1 MALYVPEKADRGAA
15 PIMLVRSH
23 TATDSPEAN
32 HRFGAS
38 GHPSAQGAPM
48 KPTTPDRIRNVAL
61 ISHGGAGK
69 TSLAEAMLLDA
80 GAIQRLGSVDAGTTV
95 LDWDPD
101 EHKRNQSVNLG
112 IASVEHDG
120 TRITI
125 VDTPGYADFQADV
138 VEALAAVDAAIV
150 VIDASAGVEVGTE
163 EVWKLADARALPRMV
178 FINKMDRENAN
189 YDATLD
195 GLKARFGPKIAPVY
209 LPIGSAES
217 FTGYVDVVE
226 EHATVY
232 ENGSPREVPIPSE
245 LEGIEHSRRDA
256 LVEAAAEASDEL
268 MEKYLEGEPF
278 TDAEIEAA
286 LHKGTREGSVVPV
299 FVGSAL
305 QNIGVRELIS
315 MIVKHVPS
323 PAEVGSRQTV
333 DGTEITPDP
342 NGPFVAQ
349 VFKAT
354 ADPFVGRLT
363 YFRVVSGS
371 LAGQGHVFNVN
382 RREEERIGNL
392 LGVQG
397 KDQENLPKVGPG
409 DIAAVAKLTSTMAG
423 DTLVADRAKAV
434 ELAPLAFPAP
444 SLQVAIEPE
453 SKADLDKLGQA
464 LHRLA
469 EEEPAIGIRREEG
482 TGETILTAMGDAHV
496 DVIVERLKRK
506 FGASVKTT
514 TPRVPYRET
523 IKQAARIDNKFK
535 RQTGGHGQY
544 GHVVIEFAPAEM
556 GTGFQFGDK
565 IVGGVVP
572 KQYIPAVEKGL
583 REAMAEGVLAGYP
596 VVDLQATLVDGSY
609 HTVDSSEM
617 AFKVAASQALKKA
630 FDAGSPTLLE
640 PIIEV
645 DIVVPDEYMGDVM
658 GQITS
663 KRGHVLGMDSADG
676 LQHLKAQVPQAEMF
690 HYATELRSITQG
702 RGRFSWKLDHY
713 AEVPHNIAD
722 KVVAEAAASNG
733 HGPERGH

>member
-1 MALYVPEKADRGAA
+1 
-15 PIMLVRSH
+15 
-23 TATDSPEAN
+23 
-32 HRFGAS
+32 
-38 GHPSAQGAPM
+38 M
-48 KPTTPDRIRNVAL
+48 KPTSPDKIRNVAL

-69 TSLAEAMLLDA
+69 TSLAEAMLFDA
-80 GAIQRLGSVDAGTTV
+80 GAIARLGTVEAGTTA

-101 EHKRNQSVNLG
+101 EHKRNQSINLAVG
-112 IASVEHDG
+112 SLEHDG
-120 TRITI
+120 VRITI

-163 EVWKLADARALPRMV
+163 EVWRLADAAGLPRMIFV
-178 FINKMDRENAN
+178 NKMDRENAN

-195 GLKARFGPKIAPVY
+195 QLKARFGPKIAPVY
-209 LPIGSAES
+209 LPIGSAET
-217 FTGYVDVVE
+217 FRGYVDVIE
-226 EHATVY
+226 EHANVY
-232 ENGSPREVPIPSE
+232 ENGAPKEVPIPPE

-268 MEKYLEGEPF
+268 MEKYLEGEAF
-278 TDAEIEAA
+278 SDEEIEAA

-299 FVGSAL
+299 FVGSAT

-315 MIVKHVPS
+315 MIAKHVPS
-323 PAEVGSRQTV
+323 PAEVGTRSTV
-333 DGTEITPDP
+333 DGKEITPDP
-342 NGPFVAQ
+342 SGPFVAQ

-363 YFRVVSGS
+363 YFRVISGS
-371 LAGQGHVFNVN
+371 LGGQGHVYNAS
-382 RREEERIGNL
+382 RKEEERIGNL
-392 LGVQG
+392 LSVQG
-397 KDQENLPKVGPG
+397 KDTETLAKVGPG
-409 DIAAVAKLTSTMAG
+409 DIAAVAKLTSTAAG
-423 DTLVADRAKAV
+423 DTLVSDRAGAV
-434 ELAPLAFPAP
+434 QLAPLDFPAP
-444 SLQVAIEPE
+444 SLQVAVEPE

-469 EEEPAIGIRREEG
+469 EEDPCVRIHREEG

-496 DVIVERLKRK
+496 DVIVDRLKRK
-506 FGASVKTT
+506 FGASVRTA

-523 IKQAARIDNKFK
+523 IRQAARIDNRYK
-535 RQTGGHGQY
+535 RQTGGHGQF
-544 GHVVIEFAPAEM
+544 GHVVIEFEPAEM
-556 GTGFQFGDK
+556 GAGFQFGDR
-565 IVGGVVP
+565 IVGGAVP

-630 FDAGSPTLLE
+630 FDSASPALLE
-640 PIIEV
+640 PILEV
-645 DIVVPDEYMGDVM
+645 DVVVPDIFMGDVM

-663 KRGHVLGMDSADG
+663 KRGHVLGVDSVEG
-676 LQHLKAQVPQAEMF
+676 MQHLKAQVPQAEMF

-713 AEVPHNIAD
+713 AEVPHSIAD
-722 KVVAEAAASNG
+722 KVVADASSNG
-733 HGPERGH
+733 HGAERGH

>member
-1 MALYVPEKADRGAA
+1 
-15 PIMLVRSH
+15 
-23 TATDSPEAN
+23 
-32 HRFGAS
+32 
-38 GHPSAQGAPM
+38 M
-48 KPTTPDRIRNVAL
+48 KPTTPDRIRNIAL

-69 TSLAEAMLLDA
+69 TSLAEAMLFDA
-80 GAIQRLGSVDAGTTV
+80 GAIQRLGSVESGTTA

-101 EHKRNQSVNLG
+101 EHKRNQSINLAIG
-112 IASVEHDG
+112 SLEHDG

-150 VIDASAGVEVGTE
+150 VVDASAGVEVGTE
-163 EVWKLADARALPRMV
+163 EVWKLADARGLPRMV

-195 GLKARFGPKIAPVY
+195 ALKARFGPKIAPVY
-209 LPIGSAES
+209 LPIGSSES
-217 FTGYVDVVE
+217 FRGYVDVIE

-232 ENGSPREVPIPSE
+232 ENGSPREVPIPDD
-245 LEGIEHSRRDA
+245 LAGIEHSRRDA

-268 MEKYLEGEPF
+268 MEKYLEGEAF
-278 TDAEIEAA
+278 TDEEIEAA

-305 QNIGVRELIS
+305 KNIGVRELLS

-323 PAEVGSRQTV
+323 PAEVGSRLTV
-333 DGTEITPDP
+333 DGKEIAPDP

-363 YFRVVSGS
+363 SFRVVSGTLS
-371 LAGQGHVFNVN
+371 GQGHVYNVN
-382 RREEERIGNL
+382 RREEERVGNL

-397 KDQENLPKVGPG
+397 KEQENLPRVGPG

-423 DTLVADRAKAV
+423 DTLVADRTKAV
-434 ELAPLAFPAP
+434 ELAAFAFPKP

-464 LHRLA
+464 LHRLT
-469 EEEPAIGIRREEG
+469 EEEPAIEIRREEG

-506 FGASVKTT
+506 FGASVKTA

-523 IKQAARIDNKFK
+523 IRQAARIDNKFK

-630 FDAGSPTLLE
+630 FDAGHPTLLE

-658 GQITS
+658 GQITA

-676 LQHLKAQVPQAEMF
+676 MQHLKAQVPQAEMF

-702 RGRFSWKLDHY
+702 RGRFSWTLDHY
-713 AEVPHNIAD
+713 AEVPHTIAD

-733 HGPERGH
+733 HAGERGH

>member
-1 MALYVPEKADRGAA
+1 M
-15 PIMLVRSH
+15 
-23 TATDSPEAN
+23 
-32 HRFGAS
+32 
-38 GHPSAQGAPM
+38 Q
-48 KPTTPDRIRNVAL
+48 PTTPDRIRNVAL

-69 TSLAEAMLLDA
+69 TSLAEAMLFDA
-80 GAIQRLGSVDAGTTV
+80 GAISRLGSVEAGTTT

-101 EHKRNQSVNLG
+101 EHKRNQSINLAIG
-112 IASVEHDG
+112 SLEHDG

-138 VEALAAVDAAIV
+138 VEALAAVDAVIV

-163 EVWKLADARALPRMV
+163 EVWRLADQRGLPRMIFV
-178 FINKMDRENAN
+178 NKMDRENAN
-189 YDATLD
+189 YDAALD
-195 GLKARFGPKIAPVY
+195 QLKARFGPKIAPVY
-209 LPIGSAES
+209 LPIGSADS
-217 FTGYVDVVE
+217 FRGYVDVIE
-226 EHATVY
+226 EHATIY
-232 ENGSPREVPIPSE
+232 EGGQPKEVPIPEE
-245 LEGIEHSRRDA
+245 LEGIEHTRRDA

-268 MEKYLEGEPF
+268 MMKYLDGEAF
-278 TDAEIEAA
+278 TDEEIEAA

-305 QNIGVRELIS
+305 QNVGVRELLS

-323 PAEVGSRQTV
+323 PAEVGSRTTV
-333 DGTEITPDP
+333 DGKQVDPDP
-342 NGPFVAQ
+342 NAPFVAQ

-363 YFRVVSGS
+363 YFRVVSGTLS
-371 LAGQGHVFNVN
+371 GQGHVYNVN
-382 RREEERIGNL
+382 RREEERVGNL
-392 LGVQG
+392 LVVHG
-397 KDQENLPKVGPG
+397 KETENVSRVGPG
-409 DIAAVAKLTSTMAG
+409 DIAAVAKLTSTSAG
-423 DTLVADRAKAV
+423 DTLVGDRTKAV
-434 ELAPLAFPAP
+434 QLPPFDFPAP

-469 EEEPAIGIRREEG
+469 EEEPAVQIRREDG

-496 DVIVERLKRK
+496 DVIVDRLKRK
-506 FGASVKTT
+506 FGAAVRTA

-523 IKQAARIDNKFK
+523 IRQAARIDNKYK

-544 GHVVIEFAPAEM
+544 GHVVIEFAPGEM

-630 FDAGSPTLLE
+630 FDAASPALLE
-640 PIIEV
+640 PILEV

-702 RGRFSWKLDHY
+702 RGRFSWTLDHY

-722 KVVAEAAASNG
+722 KVVAEAASNG
-733 HGPERGH
+733 HAPERGH

>member
-1 MALYVPEKADRGAA
+1 
-15 PIMLVRSH
+15 
-23 TATDSPEAN
+23 
-32 HRFGAS
+32 
-38 GHPSAQGAPM
+38 M

-69 TSLAEAMLLDA
+69 TSLAEAMLFDA
-80 GAIQRLGSVDAGTTV
+80 GAISRLGTVEAGTTT

-101 EHKRNQSVNLG
+101 EHKRTQSINLAIG
-112 IASVEHDG
+112 SLEHEG
-120 TRITI
+120 TRISV

-138 VEALAAVDAAIV
+138 IEALAAVDAVIV
-150 VIDASAGVEVGTE
+150 VVDASAGVEVGTE
-163 EVWKLADARALPRMV
+163 EVWRLADARRLPRMV

-189 YDATLD
+189 YDAALD
-195 GLKARFGPKIAPVY
+195 QLKARFGPKIAPVY
-209 LPIGSAES
+209 LPIGSADG
-217 FTGYVDVVE
+217 FRGYVDVIE
-226 EHATVY
+226 EHATIY
-232 ENGSPREVPIPSE
+232 EGGTPKEVPIPEE
-245 LEGIEHSRRDA
+245 LEGIEHTRRDA
-256 LVEAAAEASDEL
+256 LVEAAAEASDDL
-268 MEKYLEGEPF
+268 MMKYLDGEAF
-278 TDAEIEAA
+278 TDEEIEAA

-299 FVGSAL
+299 FVGSAT
-305 QNIGVRELIS
+305 QNIGVRELIA
-315 MIVKHVPS
+315 MIAKHVPS
-323 PAEVGSRQTV
+323 PAEVGTRTTA
-333 DGTEITPDP
+333 DGAEVGPDP
-342 NGPFVAQ
+342 AGPFVAH

-363 YFRVVSGS
+363 YFRVISGS
-371 LAGQGHVFNVN
+371 LASQSHIYNVN
-382 RREEERIGNL
+382 RREEERVGNL

-397 KDQENLPKVGPG
+397 KETENLPRVGPG
-409 DIAAVAKLTSTMAG
+409 DIAAVAKLTSTTAG
-423 DTLVADRAKAV
+423 DTLVADRGHAV
-434 ELAPLAFPAP
+434 QLPPLDFPAP

-469 EEEPAIGIRREEG
+469 EEEPAIQIRREDG

-496 DVIVERLKRK
+496 DVIVDRLKRK
-506 FGASVKTT
+506 FGAAVRTA

-523 IKQAARIDNKFK
+523 IRQAARIDNKFK

-544 GHVVIEFAPAEM
+544 GHVVIEFAPGEM

-583 REAMAEGVLAGYP
+583 REAMAEGILAGYP

-630 FDAGSPTLLE
+630 FDAGQPALLE
-640 PIIEV
+640 PILEV

-702 RGRFSWKLDHY
+702 RGRFSWTLDHY

-722 KVVAEAAASNG
+722 KVVAEAASNG
-733 HGPERGH
+733 HAPERGH

>member
-1 MALYVPEKADRGAA
+1 
-15 PIMLVRSH
+15 
-23 TATDSPEAN
+23 
-32 HRFGAS
+32 
-38 GHPSAQGAPM
+38 M
-48 KPTTPDRIRNVAL
+48 KPTSPDKIRNVAL
-61 ISHGGAGK
+61 VSHGGAGK
-69 TSLAEAMLLDA
+69 TSLAEAMLYDA
-80 GAIQRLGSVDAGTTV
+80 GAIGRLGSVEAGTTA

-101 EHKRNQSVNLG
+101 EQKRGQSVNLAVG
-112 IASVEHDG
+112 SLEHDG
-120 TRITI
+120 VRITI

-138 VEALAAVDAAIV
+138 VEALAAVDAV
-150 VIDASAGVEVGTE
+150 VVVLDASAGVEVGTE
-163 EVWKLADARALPRMV
+163 EVWRLADQRGLPRMV

-195 GLKARFGPKIAPVY
+195 ALKARFGPKIAPVY
-209 LPIGSAES
+209 LPIGAAES
-217 FTGYVDVVE
+217 FRGYVDVIE
-226 EHATVY
+226 EHASVY
-232 ENGSPREVPIPSE
+232 EGGKPKEVPIPPE

-268 MEKYLEGEPF
+268 MEKYLEGQPF

-299 FVGSAL
+299 FVGSATK
-305 QNIGVRELIS
+305 NIGVRELTS
-315 MIVKHVPS
+315 MIAKHVPS
-323 PAEVGSRQTV
+323 PAEVGTRTTV
-333 DGTEITPDP
+333 DGREISPDP
-342 NGPFVAQ
+342 NGPFIAQ

-363 YFRVVSGS
+363 YFRVVSGTMS
-371 LAGQGHVFNVN
+371 GQGHVYNAT
-382 RREEERIGNL
+382 RREEERVGNL
-392 LGVQG
+392 LAVQG
-397 KDQENLPKVGPG
+397 KDTENLPKVGPG
-409 DIAAVAKLTSTMAG
+409 DIAAVAKLTSTHAG
-423 DTLVADRAKAV
+423 DTLVADRSQAV
-434 ELAPLAFPAP
+434 ELAPLDFPAP

-464 LHRLA
+464 LHRLE
-469 EEEPAIGIRREEG
+469 EEEPCVRIHREDG

-506 FGASVKTT
+506 FGASVKTA

-523 IKQAARIDNKFK
+523 IRQAAKIDNKYK

-556 GTGFQFGDK
+556 GTGFQFGDR

-630 FDAGSPTLLE
+630 FDAASPALLE
-640 PIIEV
+640 PILEV
-645 DIVVPDEYMGDVM
+645 DVVVPDEFMGDVM

-663 KRGHVLGMDSADG
+663 KRGHVLGMDSVDG
-676 LQHLKAQVPQAEMF
+676 MQHLKAQVPQAEMF

-702 RGRFSWKLDHY
+702 RGRFSWKVDHY
-713 AEVPHNIAD
+713 AEVPHTIAD
-722 KVVAEAAASNG
+722 RVVAEASNNG
-733 HGPERGH
+733 HGTERGH

>member
-1 MALYVPEKADRGAA
+1 
-15 PIMLVRSH
+15 
-23 TATDSPEAN
+23 
-32 HRFGAS
+32 
-38 GHPSAQGAPM
+38 M
-48 KPTTPDRIRNVAL
+48 KPTTPDKIRNVAL

-69 TSLAEAMLLDA
+69 TSLAEAMLFDA
-80 GAIQRLGSVDAGTTV
+80 GAIARLGTVEAGTTT

-101 EHKRNQSVNLG
+101 EHRRTQSINLAIG
-112 IASVEHDG
+112 SLEHDG
-120 TRITI
+120 TRVTI

-163 EVWKLADARALPRMV
+163 EVWRLAEANGLPRMI

-195 GLKARFGPKIAPVY
+195 ALKARFGPKIAPVY
-209 LPIGSAES
+209 LPIGSADS
-217 FTGYVDVVE
+217 FRGYVDVIE
-226 EHATVY
+226 EHANVY
-232 ENGSPREVPIPSE
+232 EGGKPQEVPIPPE
-245 LEGIEHSRRDA
+245 MEGIEHTRRDA

-268 MEKYLEGEPF
+268 MEKYLEGQPF

-299 FVGSAL
+299 FVGSAT
-305 QNIGVRELIS
+305 QNIGVRELLS

-323 PAEVGSRQTV
+323 PAEVGRRTTT
-333 DGTEITPDP
+333 DGKMIQPDP
-342 NGPFVAQ
+342 GGPFVAQ

-363 YFRVVSGS
+363 YFRVISGTLS
-371 LAGQGHVFNVN
+371 GQGHVYNAT
-382 RREEERIGNL
+382 RREDERVGNL
-392 LGVQG
+392 LSVQG
-397 KDQENLPKVGPG
+397 KETENLAKVGPG
-409 DIAAVAKLTSTMAG
+409 DIAAVAKLTSTHAG
-423 DTLVADRAKAV
+423 DTLVGDKAQAV
-434 ELAPLAFPAP
+434 QLEALSFPAP

-464 LHRLA
+464 LHRLE
-469 EEEPAIGIRREEG
+469 EEEPCVRIHREEG

-496 DVIVERLKRK
+496 DVIIDRLKRK
-506 FGASVKTT
+506 FGASVTT
-514 TPRVPYRET
+514 ATPRVPYRET
-523 IKQAARIDNKFK
+523 IRQAARIENRYK
-535 RQTGGHGQY
+535 RQTGGHGQF

-556 GTGFQFGDK
+556 GTGFQFGDR
-565 IVGGVVP
+565 IVGGAVP

-630 FDAGSPTLLE
+630 FDAASPALLE
-640 PIIEV
+640 PILEV
-645 DIVVPDEYMGDVM
+645 DVVVPDEFMGDVM

-663 KRGHVLGMDSADG
+663 KRGHVLGMDSVEG
-676 LQHLKAQVPQAEMF
+676 MQHLKAQVPQAEMF

-722 KVVAEAAASNG
+722 KVVAEAASNG
-733 HGPERGH
+733 HGADRPGH

>member
-1 MALYVPEKADRGAA
+1 
-15 PIMLVRSH
+15 
-23 TATDSPEAN
+23 
-32 HRFGAS
+32 
-38 GHPSAQGAPM
+38 M

-69 TSLAEAMLLDA
+69 TSLAEAMLFDA
-80 GAIQRLGSVDAGTTV
+80 GAITRLGTVEAGTTT

-101 EHKRNQSVNLG
+101 EHRRTQSINLAV
-112 IASVEHDG
+112 ASLEHEG

-150 VIDASAGVEVGTE
+150 VVDASAGVEVGTE
-163 EVWKLADARALPRMV
+163 EVWRLAEERRLPRMI

-195 GLKARFGPKIAPVY
+195 ALKARFGAKIAPVY
-209 LPIGSAES
+209 LPIGSADS
-217 FTGYVDVVE
+217 FRGYVDVIE
-226 EHATVY
+226 EHANVY
-232 ENGSPREVPIPSE
+232 EGGKPKEVPIPPE
-245 LEGIEHSRRDA
+245 LEGIEHTRRDA

-268 MEKYLEGEPF
+268 MMKYLEGEPF
-278 TDAEIEAA
+278 SDEEIEAA
-286 LHKGTREGSVVPV
+286 VHKGTREGSVVPV
-299 FVGSAL
+299 FVGSAT
-305 QNIGVRELIS
+305 QNIGVRELLS
-315 MIVKHVPS
+315 MIVKHIPS
-323 PAEVGSRQTV
+323 PAEVGTRRTA
-333 DGTEITPDP
+333 DGKEIAPDP
-342 NGPFVAQ
+342 SGPFVAQ

-363 YFRVVSGS
+363 YFRVVSGTLS
-371 LAGQGHVFNVN
+371 GQGHVYNAT

-392 LGVQG
+392 LSVHG
-397 KDQENLPKVGPG
+397 KDTETLTKVGPG
-409 DIAAVAKLTSTMAG
+409 DIAAVAKLTSTHAG
-423 DTLVADRAKAV
+423 DTLVADKSAAV
-434 ELAPLAFPAP
+434 ELAPLSFPAP

-464 LHRLA
+464 LHRLE
-469 EEEPAIGIRREEG
+469 EEEPSVRIHREDG

-496 DVIVERLKRK
+496 DVIVDRLKRK
-506 FGASVKTT
+506 FGASVKTA

-523 IKQAARIDNKFK
+523 IRQAARIDNKYK

-556 GTGFQFGDK
+556 GTGFAFGDR

-630 FDAGSPTLLE
+630 FDAASPALLE
-640 PIIEV
+640 PILEV

-663 KRGHVLGMDSADG
+663 KRGHVLGMDSLEG
-676 LQHLKAQVPQAEMF
+676 MQHLHAQVPQAEMF

-722 KVVAEAAASNG
+722 RVVADAASNG
-733 HGPERGH
+733 HGVERAGH

>member
-1 MALYVPEKADRGAA
+1 
-15 PIMLVRSH
+15 
-23 TATDSPEAN
+23 
-32 HRFGAS
+32 
-38 GHPSAQGAPM
+38 M
-48 KPTTPDRIRNVAL
+48 KPTTPDKIRNVAL

-69 TSLAEAMLLDA
+69 TSLAEAMLFDA
-80 GAIQRLGSVDAGTTV
+80 GAISRLGTVEAGTTA

-101 EHKRNQSVNLG
+101 EHKRNQSINLAIG
-112 IASVEHDG
+112 SLEHDG
-120 TRITI
+120 VRVTI

-138 VEALAAVDAAIV
+138 VEALAAVDAVIV
-150 VIDASAGVEVGTE
+150 VVDASAGVEVGTE
-163 EVWKLADARALPRMV
+163 DVWKLADARGLPRMIFV
-178 FINKMDRENAN
+178 NKMDRENAN

-195 GLKARFGPKIAPVY
+195 QLKARFGPKIAPVY
-209 LPIGSAES
+209 LPIGSSES
-217 FTGYVDVVE
+217 FRGYVDVIE
-226 EHATVY
+226 EHATIY
-232 ENGSPREVPIPSE
+232 EGGSPKEVPIPEE
-245 LEGIEHSRRDA
+245 LEGIEHTRRDA

-268 MEKYLEGEPF
+268 MMKYLEGEPF
-278 TDAEIEAA
+278 SDEEIEAA
-286 LHKGTREGSVVPV
+286 VHKGTREGTVVPV
-299 FVGSAL
+299 FVGSAVR
-305 QNIGVRELIS
+305 NIGVRELTS

-323 PAEVGSRQTV
+323 PAEVGSRAAA
-333 DGTEITPDP
+333 DGTEVAPDP
-342 NGPFVAQ
+342 SGPFVAQ
-349 VFKAT
+349 VFKAS

-363 YFRVVSGS
+363 YFRVISGTLS
-371 LAGQGHVFNVN
+371 GQGHVYNVN
-382 RREEERIGNL
+382 KREEERVGNL
-392 LGVQG
+392 LAVQG
-397 KDQENLPKVGPG
+397 KETENLAKVGPG
-409 DIAAVAKLTSTMAG
+409 DIAAVAKVTSTAAG
-423 DTLVADRAKAV
+423 DTLVTDRAHAV
-434 ELAPLAFPAP
+434 ELPALEFPAP
-444 SLQVAIEPE
+444 TLQVAIEPE

-469 EEEPAIGIRREEG
+469 EEEPAVHVHREDG

-496 DVIVERLKRK
+496 DVIVDRLKRK
-506 FGASVKTT
+506 FGAAVKTA

-523 IKQAARIDNKFK
+523 IRQAARIDNKYK

-630 FDAGSPTLLE
+630 FDAASPALLE
-640 PIIEV
+640 PILEV

-663 KRGHVLGMDSADG
+663 KRGHVLGMDSGDG
-676 LQHLKAQVPQAEMF
+676 MQHLKAQVPQAEMF

-702 RGRFSWKLDHY
+702 RGRFSWTLDHY
-713 AEVPHNIAD
+713 AEVPHTIAE
-722 KVVAEAAASNG
+722 KVVAEASKNG
-733 HGPERGH
+733 HGPERAGH

>member
-1 MALYVPEKADRGAA
+1 M
-15 PIMLVRSH
+15 
-23 TATDSPEAN
+23 
-32 HRFGAS
+32 
-38 GHPSAQGAPM
+38 Q
-48 KPTTPDRIRNVAL
+48 PTTPDRIRNVAL

-69 TSLAEAMLLDA
+69 TSLAEAMLFDA
-80 GAIQRLGSVDAGTTV
+80 GAISRLGSVEAGTTT

-101 EHKRNQSVNLG
+101 EHKRNQSINLAIG
-112 IASVEHDG
+112 TLEHDG

-138 VEALAAVDAAIV
+138 VEALAAVDAVIV

-163 EVWKLADARALPRMV
+163 EVWRLADQRGLPRMIFV
-178 FINKMDRENAN
+178 NKMDRENAN
-189 YDATLD
+189 YDAALD
-195 GLKARFGPKIAPVY
+195 QLKARFGPKIAPVY
-209 LPIGSAES
+209 LPIGSADA
-217 FTGYVDVVE
+217 FRGYVDVIE
-226 EHATVY
+226 EHATIY
-232 ENGSPREVPIPSE
+232 EGGQPKEVPIPEE
-245 LEGIEHSRRDA
+245 LEGIEHTRRDA
-256 LVEAAAEASDEL
+256 LVEAAAEASDDL
-268 MEKYLEGEPF
+268 MMKYLDGEAF
-278 TDAEIEAA
+278 SDEEIEAA

-305 QNIGVRELIS
+305 QNIGVRELLS

-323 PAEVGSRQTV
+323 PAEVGSRTAT
-333 DGTEITPDP
+333 DGKQIGPDP
-342 NGPFVAQ
+342 NAPFVAQ

-371 LAGQGHVFNVN
+371 LGGQGHVYNVN
-382 RREEERIGNL
+382 RREEERVGNL
-392 LGVQG
+392 LVVHG
-397 KDQENLPKVGPG
+397 KETENVSRVGPG
-409 DIAAVAKLTSTMAG
+409 DIAAVAKLTSTSAG
-423 DTLVADRAKAV
+423 DTLVGDRAKAV
-434 ELAPLAFPAP
+434 QLPPFDFPAP

-469 EEEPAIGIRREEG
+469 EEEPAVQIRREDG

-496 DVIVERLKRK
+496 DVIVDRLKRK
-506 FGASVKTT
+506 FGAAVRTA

-523 IKQAARIDNKFK
+523 IRQATRIDNKYK

-544 GHVVIEFAPAEM
+544 GHVVIEFAPGEM

-583 REAMAEGVLAGYP
+583 REAMSEGVLAGYP

-630 FDAGSPTLLE
+630 FDAASPALLE
-640 PIIEV
+640 PILEV

-702 RGRFSWKLDHY
+702 RGRFSWTLDHY

-722 KVVAEAAASNG
+722 KVVADAAANG
-733 HGPERGH
+733 HGPSERGH

>member
-1 MALYVPEKADRGAA
+1 
-15 PIMLVRSH
+15 
-23 TATDSPEAN
+23 
-32 HRFGAS
+32 
-38 GHPSAQGAPM
+38 M

-69 TSLAEAMLLDA
+69 TSLAEAMLFDA
-80 GAIQRLGSVDAGTTV
+80 GAITRLGSVEAGTTT

-101 EHKRNQSVNLG
+101 EHRRTQSINLA
-112 IASVEHDG
+112 IASLEHEG

-138 VEALAAVDAAIV
+138 VEALAAVDAAVV

-163 EVWKLADARALPRMV
+163 EVWRLAEERGLPRLI

-195 GLKARFGPKIAPVY
+195 ALKARFGAKIAPVY
-209 LPIGSAES
+209 LPLGSADS
-217 FTGYVDVVE
+217 FRGYVDVIE
-226 EHATVY
+226 EHANVY
-232 ENGSPREVPIPSE
+232 EGGKPKEVPIPPE
-245 LEGIEHSRRDA
+245 LEGIEHTRRDA

-268 MEKYLEGEPF
+268 MMKYLEGEPF
-278 TDAEIEAA
+278 TDEEIEAA
-286 LHKGTREGSVVPV
+286 VHKGTREGSVVPV
-299 FVGSAL
+299 FVGSAT
-305 QNIGVRELIS
+305 QNIGVRELLS
-315 MIVKHVPS
+315 MIVKHIPS
-323 PAEVGSRQTV
+323 PSEVGTRRTA
-333 DGTEITPDP
+333 DGKEIGPDP
-342 NGPFVAQ
+342 AGPFVAH

-363 YFRVVSGS
+363 YFRVISGTLS
-371 LAGQGHVFNVN
+371 SQGHIYNAT

-392 LGVQG
+392 LSVHG
-397 KDQENLPKVGPG
+397 KDTEPLTKVGPG
-409 DIAAVAKLTSTMAG
+409 DIAAVAKLNSTHAG
-423 DTLVADRAKAV
+423 DTLVADRSSAV
-434 ELAPLAFPAP
+434 ELAPLTFPAP

-464 LHRLA
+464 LHRLE
-469 EEEPAIGIRREEG
+469 EEEPSVRIHREEG

-496 DVIVERLKRK
+496 DVIVDRLKRK
-506 FGASVKTT
+506 FGASVRTA

-523 IKQAARIDNKFK
+523 IRQPARIDNKYK

-583 REAMAEGVLAGYP
+583 REAMSEGVLAGYP

-630 FDAGSPTLLE
+630 FDSASPALLE
-640 PIIEV
+640 PILEV

-663 KRGHVLGMDSADG
+663 KRGHVLGMDSVDG
-676 LQHLKAQVPQAEMF
+676 MQHLKAQVPQAEMF

-702 RGRFSWKLDHY
+702 RGRFNWKLDHY

-722 KVVAEAAASNG
+722 KVVADAASNG
-733 HGPERGH
+733 HGVERAGH